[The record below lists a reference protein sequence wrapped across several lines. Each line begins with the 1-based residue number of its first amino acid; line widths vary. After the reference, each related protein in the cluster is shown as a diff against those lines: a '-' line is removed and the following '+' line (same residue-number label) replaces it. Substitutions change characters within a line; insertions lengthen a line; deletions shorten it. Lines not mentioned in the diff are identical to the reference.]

1 MTPLVHCCPAA
12 VNAAGPKLPPSV
24 ESHGRCHSA
33 GREKYN
39 YLHSLSPRLSTPVT
53 RASSATTRKQLRWER
68 VAADERGGQW
78 RELGEA
84 RWGELQGGRGAIY
97 VIRVTWWV
105 IGKAG
110 DGNPLPH

>member
-1 MTPLVHCCPAA
+1 MPMLRENGMSGQVGRVNNEIRGDEWNDPLGALLPSSG
-12 VNAAGPKLPPSV
+12 NAAGPKLPPSV

-68 VAADERGGQW
+68 VAADERGG
-78 RELGEA
+78 ES
-84 RWGELQGGRGAIY
+84 
-97 VIRVTWWV
+97 
-105 IGKAG
+105 
-110 DGNPLPH
+110 